1 MLTDFDKKYL
11 ADEAYKHLL
20 SFQNRGMKP
29 TLFCF
34 TEYKNLC
41 NESEYISHFKGEKPA
56 YHVFK
61 TLNNRDYLFTNYLK
75 LLVELGDLPIYPSK
89 EDFVENLYLCNDD
102 SDIRMGSTND
112 RARYVLVAG
121 EFMKFT
127 EINAYD
133 LRNISEEKI
142 EKEVHYCIYHKGVS
156 RFYLRRV
163 HSPKQLFD
171 CSEKYMTI
179 SADAV
184 SDEEFQELFKAS
196 NFLPENYDHSIYCKV
211 DKMIQKMSKHG
222 YKLDRD
228 RPLEWYAFN
237 SYIKNYHDDNMTIA
251 FIEENGLRIHTE
263 EEFKKEKEFSIG
275 DKIEIEKKSY
285 LIKDIEK
292 TQAFEVA
299 ITLEEV

>member
-61 TLNNRDYLFTNYLK
+61 ALNNRDYLFTNYIK

-102 SDIRMGSTND
+102 SDIRMGCTRD
-112 RARYVLVAG
+112 RPRYVLADG

-127 EINAYD
+127 EINACD
-133 LRNISEEKI
+133 LRNVSEGKI
-142 EKEVHYCIYHKGVS
+142 EKELHYCIYHKGVS

-171 CSEKYMTI
+171 GSEKYMTI

-184 SDEEFQELFKAS
+184 SDDEFQELFKAS
-196 NFLPENYDHSIYCKV
+196 NFLPENYDHSIYYKV

-222 YKLDRD
+222 DKLDRD
-228 RPLEWYAFN
+228 RPLEWHAFN
-237 SYIKNYHDDNMTIA
+237 SYIKNYYDDNMTIA
-251 FIEENGLRIHTE
+251 FIEKDGFRIHTE
-263 EEFKKEKEFSIG
+263 ENFVKEQEFSIG
-275 DKIEIEKKSY
+275 DKIEIEEKPY